1 MLRLRPY
8 QERLTDL
15 TMRALETNPDA
26 KPIVD
31 AACGAGKSLII
42 SAVADRIIQQN
53 PGGGAVLVV
62 THRAELVKQNHA
74 KLPAH
79 LRGTIFSASVGKKD
93 LTGQVIF
100 ANIQSIAK
108 KWSKLPTLVAV
119 LIDECHVASKM
130 YIEFIT
136 KIQKVS
142 HGVRVIGFTAT
153 PFNGAGVWLH
163 MLKEHRIF
171 TGSCGKVGIGELL
184 ADGYLA
190 PVKPYSATTRL
201 RTDGVAFDQRSGD
214 FNARQLQAA
223 VDIPE
228 LVLRCVEE
236 IKSIFK
242 DRKSVA
248 VFCSGVQ
255 HAEHVAE
262 TLGQDA
268 VVVTGVTPK
277 KDRDHRLAEFAA
289 GRVKYVVSV
298 DVLTTGWDAPC
309 TDGIACLR
317 PSQSPLVWMQLL
329 GRGMRPHEG
338 KADCLVA
345 DFTHN
350 AEFFG
355 PIDEIEGRPP
365 KNSLGEAP
373 TRICENCYNI
383 ILAGLR
389 VCPHCGHEIEFAER
403 QPNLDP
409 ETGLLVSGVI
419 TDERGL
425 RWYPVEDVTYNLRTT
440 HAGSMAVVA
449 NYHSPGRKTPIAED
463 YYLLFDHRTNVSQ
476 RAIAKWMKRCAIP
489 GVPHNPQDAL
499 ARAELGGMKIPRMV
513 ALKPGSRFP
522 VAYRT

>member
-190 PVKPYSATTRL
+190 PLKPYSATTRL

-262 TLGQDA
+262 ALGQDA
-268 VVVTGVTPK
+268 VVVTGATLK

-338 KADCLVA
+338 KTDCLVA

-419 TDERGL
+419 TDERGV
-425 RWYPVEDVTYNLRTT
+425 RWYPVEDVTYRIQGTR
-440 HAGSMAVVA
+440 AGSQAIVA
-449 NYHSPGRKTPIAED
+449 EYMSPGRKTRVAET
-463 YYLLFDHRTNVSQ
+463 YYLMWDHRSSVAH
-476 RAIAKWMKRCAIP
+476 RATTEWLRRANIKRIP
-489 GVPHNPQDAL
+489 ANAQEAL
-499 ARAELGGMKIPRMV
+499 ISAELGGLRIPRMV
-513 ALKPGSRFP
+513 GVKAGSPFP
-522 VAYRT
+522 VGFKM

>member
-373 TRICENCYNI
+373 WPDCGCAHTADTRSSSPNANLTL
-383 ILAGLR
+383 ILRQGCWSPASSPMSAVCAGIR
-389 VCPHCGHEIEFAER
+389 SRMSPTTCAPRTPAAW
-403 QPNLDP
+403 
-409 ETGLLVSGVI
+409 LLS
-419 TDERGL
+419 
-425 RWYPVEDVTYNLRTT
+425 RTT
-440 HAGSMAVVA
+440 
-449 NYHSPGRKTPIAED
+449 
-463 YYLLFDHRTNVSQ
+463 
-476 RAIAKWMKRCAIP
+476 IP
-489 GVPHNPQDAL
+489 L
-499 ARAELGGMKIPRMV
+499 AARLR
-513 ALKPGSRFP
+513 
-522 VAYRT
+522 